1 MNQEIEELRAE
12 KEALKLQLQRSKRQ
26 AENRNEHGYWWPRK
40 KTSSLCGMCN
50 QCAGQK
56 KKVLK
61 KQKKLRQMRDTKIH
75 PEIHEP
81 VQEPLG
87 GSDLGGIVIE
97 SASTPQTSTQHEPEN
112 SHSAAFEQPLK
123 EVNSLTD
130 RSWKCL
136 HKRRRGWKGGRQ
148 YISCERRER
157 RERIP
162 EIEVFV
168 TLLLRSAN
176 IQVGKVDFDF
186 DLFYSNARF
195 YDIHCYEKINHLA
208 FL

>member
-1 MNQEIEELRAE
+1 MCRTEFLFPACMFACVHLFE
-12 KEALKLQLQRSKRQ
+12 KTE
-26 AENRNEHGYWWPRK
+26 K
-40 KTSSLCGMCN
+40 K
-50 QCAGQK
+50 QQK

-130 RSWKCL
+130 RSWK
-136 HKRRRGWKGGRQ
+136 
-148 YISCERRER
+148 
-157 RERIP
+157 
-162 EIEVFV
+162 
-168 TLLLRSAN
+168 
-176 IQVGKVDFDF
+176 
-186 DLFYSNARF
+186 
-195 YDIHCYEKINHLA
+195 
-208 FL
+208 

>member
-1 MNQEIEELRAE
+1 
-12 KEALKLQLQRSKRQ
+12 
-26 AENRNEHGYWWPRK
+26 
-40 KTSSLCGMCN
+40 
-50 QCAGQK
+50 
-56 KKVLK
+56 
-61 KQKKLRQMRDTKIH
+61 MRDTKIH

-148 YISCERRER
+148 YISCERREW

-195 YDIHCYEKINHLA
+195 YDIHCYEKTSTKHASPAKTARNQIVLIILKLSTVFNLIPIYPNPLFIPPSFNPSSDYPLFWFQLTSINSC
-208 FL
+208 